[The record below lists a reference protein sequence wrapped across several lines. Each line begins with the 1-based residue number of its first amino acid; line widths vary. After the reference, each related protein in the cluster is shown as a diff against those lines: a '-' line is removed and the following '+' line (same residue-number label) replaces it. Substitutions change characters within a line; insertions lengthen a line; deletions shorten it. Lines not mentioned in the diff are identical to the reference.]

1 MNLAVKDIVHHRF
14 KFLSSTLGVSLLV
27 MVIVTIGGIIR
38 GVILDS
44 ATIIEKT
51 GADLWVVQA
60 YGAHPQGGTLGPFV
74 ETSRLPQS
82 VYHAIQSIPGVAEVS
97 PLAMAW
103 EHIEVKPHPTPLMKF
118 MYLNTLLN
126 TATMVKPNWMAI
138 PKLQRFVV
146 MGYQLGK
153 LGGPPEIVAGRGI
166 EASHYELV
174 ADVSTG
180 LHVGEKLQLG
190 NFEYAVVGLTQH
202 MVGYTADPVVYA
214 TLSDAQNIIFQ
225 SDPNLIRSQ
234 RSVAQQSYASLAATQ
249 PRLQSTLADKAT
261 NTLANTRFINAIA
274 VRLQPGTSATITAKH
289 IERWQHLKAYTAA
302 QSINLQLMGS
312 NRLILF
318 QLALFRDILVIIAGI
333 VIGLIIYT
341 FTLDKLHEIAMLKL
355 LGAPNSL
362 VYGMILQEALLM
374 GLIGTLLGSVL
385 EFAVE
390 PFFPRRV
397 LATAGDMI
405 QMLIAMTIVTLLAS
419 ILAVRRAMRTDPR
432 SVIGTM

>member
-1 MNLAVKDIVHHRF
+1 MNLALKDITHHRF
-14 KFLSSTLGVSLLV
+14 KFLSSTLGVSLLI

-60 YGAHPQGGTLGPFV
+60 YGAYPQGGTLGPFV

-103 EHIEVKPHPTPLMKF
+103 EHIEVMPRPTRLMKF

-126 TATMVKPNWMAI
+126 TATMVEPGWMAM
-138 PKLQRFVV
+138 PKLQRFIVV
-146 MGYQLGK
+146 GYQLGK
-153 LGGPPEIVAGRGI
+153 LGGPPEIVAGRDI
-166 EASHYELV
+166 EASHYEIV

-180 LHVGEKLQLG
+180 FHVGQTMRLG
-190 NFEYAVVGLTQH
+190 NFDYTVVGLTRH
-202 MVGYTADPVVYA
+202 MVGYTADPVIYA
-214 TLSDAQNIIFQ
+214 ALPDAQNIIFQ
-225 SDPNLIRSQ
+225 SDPNLLRSQ
-234 RSVAQQSYASLAATQ
+234 RAELEQTWANVVATQ
-249 PRLQSTLADKAT
+249 PRLESTLADRAVE
-261 NTLANTRFINAIA
+261 TLASTRFINAIA
-274 VRLQPGTSATITAKH
+274 VRVRPGVSPQAVAEH
-289 IERWQHLKAYTAA
+289 IGKWQHLQAYTAA
-302 QSINLQLMGS
+302 QSVNLQLMGS

-355 LGAPNSL
+355 LGSPSTM

-374 GLIGTLLGSVL
+374 GIAGTLFGSLL
-385 EFAVE
+385 ELVVE
-390 PFFPRRV
+390 PYFPRRV
-397 LATAGDMI
+397 VATAGDVI
-405 QMLIAMTIVTLLAS
+405 QMLIAMTVVTLLAS
-419 ILAVRRAMRTDPR
+419 ILAVRRAMHADPR